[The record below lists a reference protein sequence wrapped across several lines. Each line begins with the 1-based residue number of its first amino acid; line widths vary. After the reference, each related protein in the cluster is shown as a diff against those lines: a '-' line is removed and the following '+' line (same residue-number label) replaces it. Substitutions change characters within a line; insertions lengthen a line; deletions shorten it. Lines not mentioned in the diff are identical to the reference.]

1 MRLAERSLK
10 LLSKRRATNVLRTES
25 IGAEALAPAAVTDQY
40 LEDSYTRL
48 YERLARASGG
58 AGRIDDASDKLLS
71 DARRAIDALKSDRGE
86 AKFDSALA
94 LATEAVAI
102 SNGSRPALRWLGNEL
117 FPEDA
122 QDLDMWRADFDEWT
136 SALQAVSP
144 SVGRVDV
151 NGEELGTAWLIQ
163 PGYVVTNRHVAQ
175 FLSID
180 PGEERLRFAP
190 HRPAVVDFGDGV
202 TSGGRFDVERII
214 FSGPDYIDRSRVDHR
229 KLDMAVLK
237 IKPISGAREPKSLS
251 ETATPAP
258 RDESSAIVA
267 LGFPGTTAGSMLG
280 AVTLT
285 KLFNNQMGVK
295 RVSPGFV
302 DRPIG
307 AIDGDTAGRVFGH
320 DCTTL
325 PGSSG
330 SLVISFDG
338 NGRSGVVG
346 LHYSGFEEV
355 RSKSGVERKGGNFAH
370 AFASMPQVTAL
381 VEMAIAEDRGGAARP
396 RPAQP
401 QPQPQPQPGAPHP
414 VVAEKQPEAPVIE
427 QSLDASALTNGVFDM
442 EKAVFFARASEAA
455 YLDGAGARAW
465 ALAQGFADFEAFD
478 ADNVQGFWCA
488 NADVGILAFRGTSNP
503 GQWLRDF
510 KTYPAAHPWGRVH
523 IGFRD
528 GVAVVE
534 PALARFAA
542 VAATRRT
549 VWVTGH
555 SLGGALALLGAARL
569 KMANI
574 SPFIYTYGQPRVGL
588 ADFAER
594 YALELPERTWRFVN
608 QMDIVTRIP
617 PDPIFRH
624 TGAVKR
630 IVKPGVLEAMMQA
643 EALVP
648 LGAGGPALAEA
659 AFGKSARVFAEA
671 VREAQLPA
679 PRVIDTEPPSL
690 SNLEFAELQIA
701 LGAGRPQ
708 GEAAPAPEGLFSP
721 FSDHFIAEYVRLL
734 EEIRTG
740 KWLAT

>member
-10 LLSKRRATNVLRTES
+10 LLSKRRPANSLRTES
-25 IGAEALAPAAVTDQY
+25 IGAPEALAPTAVTDQY

-58 AGRIDDASDKLLS
+58 AGKIDDASDKLLS
-71 DARRAIDALKSDRGE
+71 DARRAIDALKSDRGD
-86 AKFDSALA
+86 ARFDSALA

-102 SNGSRPALRWLGNEL
+102 SNGSRPALRWLDNTL
-117 FPEDA
+117 FEEDA
-122 QDLDMWRADFDEWT
+122 RDLDMWRADFDGWT
-136 SALQAVSP
+136 SALQALCP

-151 NGEELGTAWLIQ
+151 MGDQLGTAWLIQ

-202 TSGGRFDVERII
+202 TPGGRFDVERII
-214 FSGPDYIDRSRVDHR
+214 FAGPDYIDRSRVDHR

-237 IKPISGAREPKSLS
+237 IRPTGGAREPKSLS
-251 ETATPAP
+251 EAATPAP
-258 RDESSAIVA
+258 KDDSAAILA

-285 KLFNNQMGVK
+285 KLFDNQMGVK
-295 RVSPGFV
+295 RISPGFV
-302 DRPIG
+302 DRPVG
-307 AIDGDTAGRVFGH
+307 AIDGDAAGRVFGH

-330 SLVISFDG
+330 SLIISIDG
-338 NGRSGVVG
+338 SGKGSVVG
-346 LHYSGFEEV
+346 LHYSGFEEL
-355 RSKSGVERKGGNFAH
+355 RSKTGVERKGGNFAH

-381 VEMAIAEDRGGAARP
+381 VEMAIAEDKGAAP
-396 RPAQP
+396 SRPAP
-401 QPQPQPQPGAPHP
+401 TPP
-414 VVAEKQPEAPVIE
+414 VEPLTPAVVDKQPEAPIATPVVE
-427 QSLDASALTNGVFDM
+427 QGLDASALTNGVFDLD
-442 EKAVFFARASEAA
+442 KAVFFARAAQAA
-455 YLDGAGARAW
+455 YLDGAGAKAW
-465 ALAQGFADFEAFD
+465 ALTQGFAEFEFFD
-478 ADNVQGFWCA
+478 VANVQGFWCT
-488 NADVGILAFRGTSNP
+488 NADVGLLAFRGTSNP

-510 KTYPAAHPWGRVH
+510 KAYPAAHPWGRVH
-523 IGFRD
+523 VGFRD
-528 GVAVVE
+528 GVAAVE
-534 PALARFAA
+534 PAVARF
-542 VAATRRT
+542 VALASTRRA

-569 KMANI
+569 KAANI
-574 SPFIYTYGQPRVGL
+574 SPFVYTYGQPRVGL

-624 TGAVKR
+624 TGGVKR

-643 EALVP
+643 EALIP
-648 LGAGGPALAEA
+648 SSGGGAALVEA

-679 PRVIDTEPPSL
+679 PRMIDTEPPSL
-690 SNLEFAELQIA
+690 TNLEFAELQLA

-708 GEAAPAPEGLFSP
+708 GESAPAPEGLFSP